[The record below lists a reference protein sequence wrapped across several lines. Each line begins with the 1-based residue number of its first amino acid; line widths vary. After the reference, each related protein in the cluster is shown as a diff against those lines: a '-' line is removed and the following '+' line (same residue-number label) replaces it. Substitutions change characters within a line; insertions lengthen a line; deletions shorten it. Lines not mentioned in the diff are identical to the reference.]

1 MDQVKLSEELSELLQ
16 VIHLV
21 SGKSWASI
29 QAFYLSVDCFFFYFF
44 DTSMFFA
51 LFFATV
57 PVSHLSVLGPP
68 TEIIIHF
75 VSAHEDAFFIS
86 PVFQMKVVQAS

>member
-1 MDQVKLSEELSELLQ
+1 
-16 VIHLV
+16 
-21 SGKSWASI
+21 
-29 QAFYLSVDCFFFYFF
+29 
-44 DTSMFFA
+44 MFFA